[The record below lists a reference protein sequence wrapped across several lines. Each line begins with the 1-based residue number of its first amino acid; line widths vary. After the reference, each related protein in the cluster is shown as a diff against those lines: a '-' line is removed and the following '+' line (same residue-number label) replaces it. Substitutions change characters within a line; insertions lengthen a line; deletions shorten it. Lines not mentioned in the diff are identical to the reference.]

1 MLIIITLKKEISREN
16 NNNFYLNFLKYFY
29 KKVFIKM
36 GPVVPIFL
44 LIAQF
49 ITQPQRPA
57 NHELS
62 PGLFSKDSFVIN

>member
-1 MLIIITLKKEISREN
+1 MEITLPFVFIIITLKKEISREN

-44 LIAQF
+44 LIAQS
-49 ITQPQRPA
+49 ITQPQKSA
-57 NHELS
+57 NYELS
-62 PGLFSKDSFVIN
+62 LGFS

>member
-1 MLIIITLKKEISREN
+1 
-16 NNNFYLNFLKYFY
+16 
-29 KKVFIKM
+29 M